1 MQYDFSAKNRKWWE
15 IHMTSLQIS
24 SCSQLQDK
32 LTAVYLEHNTPLLNC
47 QQISSTSLMPY
58 ADSVFA
64 VHMPQCETEVVYGG
78 WMQLA

>member
-1 MQYDFSAKNRKWWE
+1 
-15 IHMTSLQIS
+15 MTSLQIL

-47 QQISSTSLMPY
+47 QQISSSLMPY

-64 VHMPQCETEVVYGG
+64 VHMPNVKQRLFMGAECS
-78 WMQLA
+78 WHNKQL